1 MLLTKL
7 SKLTLLCAPTKSQ
20 DASMSREPQLGNSGT
35 AGVTGAEGL
44 NSHHGWDL
52 KAWPWGTGM
61 QYWGKLVY
69 FNMTDSSDPLLGGSL
84 GWARVIPAKFQYQ
97 AVFAIAGLSS
107 SSW

>member
-35 AGVTGAEGL
+35 AGVTEAEGL

-52 KAWPWGTGM
+52 KA
-61 QYWGKLVY
+61 
-69 FNMTDSSDPLLGGSL
+69 
-84 GWARVIPAKFQYQ
+84 
-97 AVFAIAGLSS
+97 
-107 SSW
+107 